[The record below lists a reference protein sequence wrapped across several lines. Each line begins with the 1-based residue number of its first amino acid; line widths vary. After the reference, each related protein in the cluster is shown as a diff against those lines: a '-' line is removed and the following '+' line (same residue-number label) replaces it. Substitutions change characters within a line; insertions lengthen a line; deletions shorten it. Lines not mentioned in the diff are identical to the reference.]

1 MIIALTVLAIARVT
15 RLITTDHVFDTQRD
29 WVLSHVMREGREE
42 PAWRVLLA
50 YLIFCPWC
58 MSMYVAAPVACAYAV
73 WGETMP
79 YMTVVL
85 ALAASHVT
93 GFLASKEGEG

>member
-1 MIIALTVLAIARVT
+1 MIEVLTVLAIARVT
-15 RLITTDHVFDTQRD
+15 RLITRDALFDTPRTWLAQR
-29 WVLSHVMREGREE
+29 LITPGR
-42 PAWRVLLA
+42 ARVLRDHLA
-50 YLIFCPWC
+50 YLILCPWC
-58 MSMYVAAPVACAYAV
+58 MSIYVGAAAAYAYAQ
-73 WGETMP
+73 WHGTMP

>member
-1 MIIALTVLAIARVT
+1 MIEILTVLAIARVT
-15 RLITTDHVFDTQRD
+15 RLITRDALFDTPRTAAAQWLVGSGRARSLRD
-29 WVLSHVMREGREE
+29 H
-42 PAWRVLLA
+42 LA
-50 YLIFCPWC
+50 YLILCPWC
-58 MSMYVAAPVACAYAV
+58 MSIYVAAAAAYAYAQ
-73 WGETMP
+73 WHATMP